1 MLELVTSEGIISVIP
16 VETGLVDKIALGCC
30 SIGVTNEIVV
40 CDSEGMRVVEVNIS
54 GIPVDMVV
62 VGTPDMAS
70 LSGWVVSGAVITG
83 RPVESSRVE
92 VIAWLPMLE
101 PVTSVGIISVSVTPE
116 ETA

>member
-1 MLELVTSEGIISVIP
+1 MTSEGIISVIP
-16 VETGLVDKIALGCC
+16 GETGLVDKVALGCC

-40 CDSEGMRVVEVNIS
+40 CDSEGMRVVEINIP
-54 GIPVDMVV
+54 GIPVDMII

-70 LSGWVVSGAVITG
+70 LSRWVVSGAVISD

-101 PVTSVGIISVSVTPE
+101 PVTVDGIISVTPE

>member
-16 VETGLVDKIALGCC
+16 GETGLVDKVALGCC
-30 SIGVTNEIVV
+30 SIGVTNEIVA
-40 CDSEGMRVVEVNIS
+40 CDSEGMTVVEVNIP

-62 VGTPDMAS
+62 VGTPDMTS
-70 LSGWVVSGAVITG
+70 LSGWVVSGTMISD

-101 PVTSVGIISVSVTPE
+101 PVTNDGISVSVPPE

>member
-1 MLELVTSEGIISVIP
+1 MRELVTSEGIISVIP
-16 VETGLVDKIALGCC
+16 GETGLVDKIALGCC
-30 SIGVTNEIVV
+30 SIGVTNEIAV
-40 CDSEGMRVVEVNIS
+40 CDSEGMRVVEINIP
-54 GIPVDMVV
+54 GIPVDMII

-70 LSGWVVSGAVITG
+70 LSRWVVSGAVISD

-101 PVTSVGIISVSVTPE
+101 PVTVDGIISVTPE